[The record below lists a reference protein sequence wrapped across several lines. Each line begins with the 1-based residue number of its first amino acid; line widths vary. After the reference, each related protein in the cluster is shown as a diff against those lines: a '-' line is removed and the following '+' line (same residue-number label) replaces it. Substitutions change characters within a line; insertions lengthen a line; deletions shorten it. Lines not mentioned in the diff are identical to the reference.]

1 MAWGIVWSHKR
12 SMENTAV
19 MQLDSWLCDFKL
31 KLCLDKIQ
39 DTFNKLRYANS
50 RSDACKDKY
59 PQVQGGAEL

>member
-1 MAWGIVWSHKR
+1 
-12 SMENTAV
+12 MENTAV

-50 RSDACKDKY
+50 RSDACKDKC